1 MNLSNASQKEA
12 LIRTPT
18 TQLQRRPTIPSQYLR
33 EKYSAALNSRKET
46 SSGYRPAQLTL
57 SHREQQNRLDTV
69 ERSLSKRWSIFGRE
83 LSTCEKTLA
92 SSPPHLNRQRLSSGS
107 NSSSRS
113 LARAETQIEAYL
125 YDGVI
130 RILVPEGTL
139 LPLIAT
145 IQTAGLLKSQMNE
158 NRGISPNSPTQ
169 SRTRTSTTDQGRTE
183 DLTGVDERVSSPN
196 TYISNDENTESAEMI
211 KNRRPNS
218 GRGHLNVS
226 EASVLVPQSS
236 GISASGAVFI
246 PPHEHST
253 ASKEETLH
261 LQRPLSPEPIDDV
274 KTASKKEGANAE
286 LAIGADPV
294 KVTRQDSPDPAI
306 GPQEPTSSADSG
318 DRSSD
323 SKIHDRA
330 VTSVVNAFGETS
342 DPIPEIRIQ
351 RPSAPSMA
359 SSLGT
364 SVMQGAKSPTAP
376 PGSPSNDPSG
386 VLGVAPTD
394 VALPMDAPS
403 NAIPLPLDVVGS
415 GLALPL
421 SAPGGGK
428 KHRIR
433 SRVVGKARKVLVRRR
448 LLALILGKDLANTV
462 HPLVAQGVGA
472 LPNVPLPVDGPSDL
486 VASYARRKEWKR
498 NARMRSL
505 DSKIQSAK
513 MHAEAEEIRR
523 CTDCRGLTRT
533 RYLRRYHRLQ
543 LKRDR
548 PDMGEFDRYVTG
560 MARVA
565 AFKCKCSAGVPLH
578 VARGQQ
584 ESELDDHLLIPG
596 EAMRQTQTATGR
608 SVLKWIR
615 R

>member
-1 MNLSNASQKEA
+1 MNPSNTSQKEA
-12 LIRTPT
+12 LSRTPT

-33 EKYSAALNSRKET
+33 EKYSAALNSRKEA
-46 SSGYRPAQLTL
+46 SSEYRPAPLTV
-57 SHREQQNRLDTV
+57 SRREQQDRLDTV
-69 ERSLSKRWSIFGRE
+69 ERSLSKRWLIFGRK
-83 LSTCEKTLA
+83 LSTFEEPLA
-92 SSPPHLNRQRLSSGS
+92 DSPTRLNHQRLSIGG
-107 NSSSRS
+107 NLSSQG

-125 YDGVI
+125 SDGVI
-130 RILVPEGTL
+130 RIRVPEGIT

-145 IQTAGLLKSQMNE
+145 IQTTGLLKSQMNGS
-158 NRGISPNSPTQ
+158 RGISSNSPTQ
-169 SRTRTSTTDQGRTE
+169 SRTRTSTNDQARSE
-183 DLTGVDERVSSPN
+183 DLTGVDETVSSAN
-196 TYISNDENTESAEMI
+196 TYISNNENAGSAEMI

-218 GRGHLNVS
+218 GGGHLDVS

-253 ASKEETLH
+253 ASKEEILH
-261 LQRPLSPEPIDDV
+261 LQRPLGPEPADDV
-274 KTASKKEGANAE
+274 KRASKKEGANAK
-286 LAIGADPV
+286 LDIGANPV
-294 KVTRQDSPDPAI
+294 KVTPQDTPDSAI
-306 GPQEPTSSADSG
+306 GPQEPTSSANPL
-318 DRSSD
+318 DRSSE
-323 SKIHDRA
+323 SKSHDRA

-364 SVMQGAKSPTAP
+364 SVMQGAKSPAAP

-386 VLGVAPTD
+386 VLGVAATN
-394 VALPMDAPS
+394 VALPMDTPN

-421 SAPGGGK
+421 SAPGAGK

-462 HPLVAQGVGA
+462 HPLVKQGVGA

-498 NARMRSL
+498 NARMRNL

-523 CTDCRGLTRT
+523 CTDCRGLTQT

-565 AFKCKCSAGVPLH
+565 AFKCKCSAGVPFH
-578 VARGQQ
+578 VTRGQQ

-596 EAMRQTQTATGR
+596 EAMRQTQTATGG